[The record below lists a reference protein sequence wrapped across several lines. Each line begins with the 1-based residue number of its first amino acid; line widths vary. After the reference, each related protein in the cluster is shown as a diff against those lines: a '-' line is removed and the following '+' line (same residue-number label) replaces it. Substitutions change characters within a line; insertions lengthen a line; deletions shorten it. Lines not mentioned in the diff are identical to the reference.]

1 MSMDTADIKIF
12 SLYWTL
18 SRMKCSN
25 ETKIIFLVSAI
36 IINNKIAVVCSINL
50 IGIVIY
56 FI

>member
-1 MSMDTADIKIF
+1 MDTADIKIF